1 MPPKQDSQLLKVLK
15 RIPVLAS
22 LSPTQLQAILGICTT
37 RTLQEGDWLF
47 ERDDP
52 AEAMYV
58 LLKGVISLL
67 RADGVQLARFEP
79 IAPLGELG
87 IVSSRPRRLSA
98 RAAGEATLLVLPRKG
113 FDLLMNAD
121 ARMSVTV
128 YRNLILLLAE
138 RVDEDN
144 VRAFEHEELRS
155 RLLRVEDELRVTRE
169 VMRNLQGD
177 PEAVSAAV
185 DEHLRETQPT
195 ILVVDDEAE
204 VCIFLSRAL
213 AEYDVVTATN
223 GVEALR
229 AAEERPPALVISDVN
244 MPEMDGLQLLTQLKE
259 RRPDLPV
266 IGLSGYVR
274 EEAAANLEF
283 DVFLFKPMR
292 VAQLRSTV
300 KEQLAGCA

>member
-177 PEAVSAAV
+177 PEA
-185 DEHLRETQPT
+185 QPT